1 VITAEPII
9 RLGWFMGALLLMAL
23 WELLAPR
30 RPQSIRRTL
39 RWPNNFALVMLDTIV
54 LRLLLAF
61 AALDV
66 AFLAQAKGWGLFNMI
81 PLPAWLVIA
90 AAVVLLDPAAYGQHV
105 VSRDRSNFGC
115 NLPWRDHMFRT
126 YRDLAALGHHRM
138 SLGIDRFR
146 EPREL
151 WLDRMRWQPLRRD
164 VPARDRS

>member
-90 AAVVLLDPAAYGQHV
+90 AAVV
-105 VSRDRSNFGC
+105 
-115 NLPWRDHMFRT
+115 
-126 YRDLAALGHHRM
+126 
-138 SLGIDRFR
+138 RFR